1 MSNGIPVA
9 MSLSNRGSAVTL
21 ELAGE
26 LDVAAEDEFQSQVSA
41 AISAECD
48 DLVVDLRALEFI
60 DSTGI
65 RLLLEVYALSQ
76 QDGFRLWVVG
86 AEQDTVKKVFRIT
99 GVDNALPVVDGP
111 PELPG

>member
-1 MSNGIPVA
+1 

-41 AISAECD
+41 AISADCD

-60 DSTGI
+60 DSMEAMSVWCWVWTGSSPASS
-65 RLLLEVYALSQ
+65 RNTSRETS
-76 QDGFRLWVVG
+76 G
-86 AEQDTVKKVFRIT
+86 
-99 GVDNALPVVDGP
+99 PVWTW
-111 PELPG
+111 LM